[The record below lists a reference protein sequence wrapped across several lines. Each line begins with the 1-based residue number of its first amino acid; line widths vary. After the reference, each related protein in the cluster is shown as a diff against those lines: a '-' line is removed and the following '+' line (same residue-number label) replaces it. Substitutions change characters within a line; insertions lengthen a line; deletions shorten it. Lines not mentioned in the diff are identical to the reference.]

1 MEEIKIVD
9 IIIPAYNHKIELER
23 ALDSIVSQ
31 TKRDKCIVTVIDDCS
46 EEDLFEV
53 VKEYKN
59 KLKIKYIRNNL
70 KDFGICH

>member
-59 KLKIKYIRNNL
+59 KLYNFNTEKYPS
-70 KDFGICH
+70 G